1 MDDRMTLPTVGYIYC
16 IYKSRK
22 LWVFFRFKSIELNGP
37 AWTFTEVL
45 KSPGEF
51 LCQTTA
57 KRGGEDGWISGRFLW
72 RESPFAFLFQDLT
85 GWWSVSKTTY
95 IYIHEIWWRNW
106 NKNERHNTSNDVSQI
121 LNRPKWISRATF
133 TPKVGLLTKVAK
145 TAAWTPQ
152 PGSTK
157 NVAP

>member
-95 IYIHEIWWRNW
+95 IYTW
-106 NKNERHNTSNDVSQI
+106 NMMEKLKQKRKTQHFQWCFSDSQ
-121 LNRPKWISRATF
+121 S
-133 TPKVGLLTKVAK
+133 PKVDKPCDFHTKGGTLDKSSEDCSVDAS
-145 TAAWTPQ
+145 A
-152 PGSTK
+152 GF
-157 NVAP
+157 N